1 MSLLLQTSIISV
13 MMIVLCCLPLF
24 FHQVRKVSHFFFL
37 AGTGALAGI
46 ICFDLMPDVMEMG
59 GKTSVFLVLTVW
71 AVYSIIHLMH
81 YRHHQHDQEHVHTVD
96 EDPLH
101 IKAQGKKGIVVF
113 LGSMIIHCVAS
124 GIMLAISSK
133 ISDTFSKAVFLALI
147 AHKCYESLIVSS
159 IILDQVKIR
168 VNAIICIMVYSLSFP
183 FGTLLVYAFNQE
195 IGLKFAVL
203 AKSLA
208 LGSLLGCMVFDF
220 IIPSYHHIKER
231 RIELLWVLL
240 GLGMTELMMRGH

>member
-1 MSLLLQTSIISV
+1 
-13 MMIVLCCLPLF
+13 
-24 FHQVRKVSHFFFL
+24 
-37 AGTGALAGI
+37 
-46 ICFDLMPDVMEMG
+46 
-59 GKTSVFLVLTVW
+59 
-71 AVYSIIHLMH
+71 
-81 YRHHQHDQEHVHTVD
+81 
-96 EDPLH
+96 
-101 IKAQGKKGIVVF
+101 
-113 LGSMIIHCVAS
+113 
-124 GIMLAISSK
+124 MLAISSK

-203 AKSLA
+203 ATSLA